1 VPSLPLAQ
9 VSIVLFLSTQTTYQ
23 SLKPHY
29 QHTLEGY
36 TLRMKYV
43 KYHEKQVSS
52 LGSHALNTC
61 VKMEGYAKMA
71 LGFNTQF

>member
-1 VPSLPLAQ
+1 
-9 VSIVLFLSTQTTYQ
+9 
-23 SLKPHY
+23 
-29 QHTLEGY
+29 
-36 TLRMKYV
+36 MKYV

-71 LGFNTQF
+71 LGFNTQFNLLSENIRAP